1 MSNRRGFKSF
11 LAGFRP
17 PVNEKTNT
25 IPSKLHHK
33 IHSTDVLDGP
43 KLNLG
48 SGHDNKVGW
57 INIDIHERHHPD
69 IVADVT
75 KLISIND
82 NYAAYAL
89 AQDILEHIGRDTV
102 MTALQQWNRVL
113 LPQG

>member
-1 MSNRRGFKSF
+1 MATTTK
-11 LAGFRP
+11 
-17 PVNEKTNT
+17 
-25 IPSKLHHK
+25 
-33 IHSTDVLDGP
+33 
-43 KLNLG
+43 
-48 SGHDNKVGW
+48 W

-75 KLISIND
+75 KLIAIND

-113 LPQG
+113 LPQGLLEIRTTDVIAITE